1 MKKNSLLKF
10 IFGIILLFSFNL
22 NAELIF
28 EENFQKDMH
37 GIWSDDCD
45 SEYQVFIMH
54 WLVKNPGIDLTLK
67 ISVLEIQLSFL
78 LYSLI

>member
-28 EENFQKDMH
+28 EENFPKDMH

-45 SEYQVFIMH
+45 SEYQVFIISNNTSM
-54 WLVKNPGIDLTLK
+54 WID
-67 ISVLEIQLSFL
+67 
-78 LYSLI
+78 